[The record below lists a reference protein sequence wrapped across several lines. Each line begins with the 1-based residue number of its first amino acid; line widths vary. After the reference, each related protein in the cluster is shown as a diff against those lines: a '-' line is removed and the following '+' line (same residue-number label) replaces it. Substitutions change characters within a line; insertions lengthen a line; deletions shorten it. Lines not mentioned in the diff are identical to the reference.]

1 MVRVFIVFV
10 LLWSSL
16 VAQDDKL
23 NQAVKSIIGT
33 KSYNANS
40 QLIGVVFKQQ
50 NSYYDGSQINYVS
63 VVKALKENHLADFT
77 QKSSQSTLLSFTA
90 EGSPLLFVKIVT
102 DSMRDSGLFKYMTKG
117 SSLNNSEFVWN
128 IELANDVALDPVVFG
143 NQLAKYGCKIA
154 SLSKNS
160 TGGLDYLIDMKN
172 AHLDVIVLSS
182 SNNINLERVAS
193 EKWVNVSQVS
203 TLTISSNHANS
214 WFPSISFYDQ
224 NLNLVKSQKIDDKTF
239 HLDVSVP
246 SNAVYMKITDIYTL
260 KNIKNGL
267 DIEVNN
273 LR

>member
-1 MVRVFIVFV
+1 MVRVFIVFF

-40 QLIGVVFKQQ
+40 QLIGVVFKQKS
-50 NSYYDGSQINYVS
+50 NYYDGSQINYVS

-77 QKSSQSTLLSFTA
+77 QKSSQSTALSFTTDGA
-90 EGSPLLFVKIVT
+90 PLLFVKIMT
-102 DSMRDSGLFKYMTKG
+102 DSMRDAGLFKYMTKG
-117 SSLNNSEFVWN
+117 SSFNSSEFVWN
-128 IELANDVALDPVVFG
+128 IELGSDVTLDPIVFG
-143 NQLAKYGCKIA
+143 NQLAKFGCKIA
-154 SLSKNS
+154 GLTKNS
-160 TGGLDYLIDMKN
+160 TGWDYSIDMSN
-172 AHLDVIVLSS
+172 AHLDVTVLKD
-182 SNNINLERVAS
+182 SNSISLERVAS
-193 EKWVNVSQVS
+193 EKWVNVSAVS
-203 TLTISSNHANS
+203 TLTISSNRANS

-224 NLNLVKSQKIDDKTF
+224 NLVLVKSQKVDDKTF

-246 SNAVYMKITDIYTL
+246 ANAVYMKITDIYTL

-267 DIEVNN
+267 EIEVNN